1 MRNSERVTVDGYSGT
16 VRDLLR
22 LLRDLHVGTGK
33 PATGTRI
40 EAIQATCEEIA
51 AARGV
56 ML

>member
-1 MRNSERVTVDGYSGT
+1 MSNQRTTVDGYAGS

-22 LLRDLHVGTGK
+22 LLRDLHSGTVK
-33 PATGTRI
+33 PASGTRL